1 MAHFQPR
8 FLDIEDELAPRAK
21 SRAES
26 RLVRQDA
33 RDLMRTPRTNHKD
46 SPWNLACS
54 TNFRPCRGA
63 ARRTYEGRYYS
74 FDNVTLVPK
83 PYQKPH
89 PPFRIAAAS
98 ADTFPAIGE
107 LGCPIF
113 VAVRH
118 GTFSELV
125 PSIRAYR
132 EAYRAAGH
140 PGEGEVYL
148 RVPAYLAETEERA
161 RSELRAVL
169 MHLYQ
174 RQAGLAIDSARRS
187 GGLAAEQRVRRAERL
202 RSLTYEDA
210 LRTQVI
216 CSSPE
221 GFAERLRGVQQ
232 ELGLDGILAE
242 LNCGGRIRHERVV
255 NAIRLLCE
263 EVMPEFAE

>member
-1 MAHFQPR
+1 
-8 FLDIEDELAPRAK
+8 
-21 SRAES
+21 
-26 RLVRQDA
+26 
-33 RDLMRTPRTNHKD
+33 
-46 SPWNLACS
+46 
-54 TNFRPCRGA
+54 
-63 ARRTYEGRYYS
+63 
-74 FDNVTLVPK
+74 VTLVPK
-83 PYQKPH
+83 PHQKPR

-98 ADTFPAIGE
+98 ADTF
-107 LGCPIF
+107 
-113 VAVRH
+113 
-118 GTFSELV
+118 

-232 ELGLDGILAE
+232 ELGLDGILVE